1 MPWRWD
7 RLNQGE
13 EGLISDLS
21 MTRSNGK
28 RQWWGYVARTVGVL
42 ILALIGSVFIAQRL
56 SDGPLN
62 ELLPGGALRAGEPA
76 SGADLATALAE
87 MGSCTDGVC
96 PPMKPIELEL
106 VGPGTSRYTGIMV
119 SDGQVYIPCDLG
131 FMWGRFSGNQ
141 RNVLH
146 LIYIFKHWHE
156 DALRDGR
163 VVVRVDGKRYEG
175 QAVRVTDAAT
185 DAALRTQLEDMARQ
199 WVAPA
204 PLAAAPTEGP
214 NDIWFFRIDPRPTI

>member
-1 MPWRWD
+1 MSEPP
-7 RLNQGE
+7 
-13 EGLISDLS
+13 
-21 MTRSNGK
+21 MTRANEK
-28 RQWWGYVARTVGVL
+28 RRWWGYAARVL
-42 ILALIGSVFIAQRL
+42 GILVLTLIGSVFIAQRL

-62 ELLPGGALRAGEPA
+62 ELLPGGPLRAGELAPE
-76 SGADLATALAE
+76 GGLATAVAE
-87 MGSCTDGVC
+87 MGSSS
-96 PPMKPIELEL
+96 MEPIELEL
-106 VGPGTSRYTGIMV
+106 AGPRTSRYTGIMV
-119 SDGQVYIPCDLG
+119 HEGQVYIPCDLG

-141 RNVLH
+141 RSVLH

-175 QAVRVTDAAT
+175 EAVRVTDPRT
-185 DAALRTQLEDMARQ
+185 DAALRAQLEDMARQ

-214 NDIWFFRIDPRPTI
+214 NDIWFFRIDPRPLARVRLQA